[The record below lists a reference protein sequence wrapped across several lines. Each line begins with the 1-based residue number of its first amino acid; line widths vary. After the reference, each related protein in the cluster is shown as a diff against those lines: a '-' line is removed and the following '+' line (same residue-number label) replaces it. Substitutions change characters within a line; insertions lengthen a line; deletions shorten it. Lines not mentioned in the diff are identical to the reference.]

1 MVRSINPRR
10 VKLRQIQWPLK
21 VEKLLGT
28 RVAETILVSG
38 HVRPHPKAAHMEASD
53 PIKNICR
60 KTLASGSRPHMDL
73 VRSRAASCN

>member
-28 RVAETILVSG
+28 RVAETILASG

-60 KTLASGSRPHMDL
+60 KHLEAGAVHIWIWELTRW
-73 VRSRAASCN
+73 